1 MSLINDALK
10 QARQAPPR
18 NPPNSTPPLQP
29 AAAPDDPSPTAVW
42 LVPAIIIVL
51 VFGAIFFIGW
61 AVAHKAVHESIL
73 TAPNDEEDT
82 NQVEIISVPVG
93 VLPTSAPPV
102 IVTNLAPKFNLQ
114 GIFFS
119 PTAPSA
125 IMAGKTIHPGDQ
137 FRQYT
142 VKEITRNTVILLD
155 TNNAEIKVGIGE

>member
-29 AAAPDDPSPTAVW
+29 AATPDDASPTAVW

-61 AVAHKAVHESIL
+61 ASAHKAVHESIL
-73 TAPNDEEDT
+73 SAPDDVEDT
-82 NQVEIISVPVG
+82 NQVEIVSVPVG
-93 VLPTSAPPV
+93 IIPTSAPPV
-102 IVTNLAPKFNLQ
+102 ITNAAPKFNLQ
-114 GIFFS
+114 GIFYS

-137 FRQYT
+137 FRQYM

-155 TNNAEIKVGIGE
+155 SNKTEIKVGIGE